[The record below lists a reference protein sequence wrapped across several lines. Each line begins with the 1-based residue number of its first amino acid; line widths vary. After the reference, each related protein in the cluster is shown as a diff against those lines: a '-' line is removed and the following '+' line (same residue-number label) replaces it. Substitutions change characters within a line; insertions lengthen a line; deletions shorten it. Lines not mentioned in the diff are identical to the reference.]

1 MALVIRNTF
10 LDFSNDTNQDC
21 SSTSVGRSSSAPPTC
36 RQETQDK
43 GDFHSAAILADV
55 STDASSDEDEVTS
68 QSSNTAHEDA
78 SPAMSEA
85 GSDSEC
91 DSSRTPK
98 LSDADAEKQLELMSQ
113 SVMDIWAKL
122 RAIESSIEAEP
133 AEPEKEAVEVP
144 LAPAKG
150 QALHGSARPFVPS
163 GQVSEMH
170 SLLLSVKQALAPVQ
184 GVAAVDVTIGPVGTL
199 STISIR
205 LQASFARR
213 TQTDGVIAIAKS
225 TLFELAASSESVY
238 VVGYD
243 SQKPFEEDAHGFGFY
258 ATMATMPS
266 ECTACWDLYQH
277 GCCPRRKTCKWQ
289 HPGRNELQPVR
300 IVIC

>member
-10 LDFSNDTNQDC
+10 LDFNDIDQDG
-21 SSTSVGRSSSAPPTC
+21 SSASVGRSSSAPPTC
-36 RQETQDK
+36 RQAKQDK
-43 GDFHSAAILADV
+43 GDFDSAGISADV

-68 QSSNTAHEDA
+68 QSSNTEHEDVSA
-78 SPAMSEA
+78 AMTEA

-91 DSSRTPK
+91 DPSRAPQ

-144 LAPAKG
+144 VAPARG

-163 GQVSEMH
+163 GKASEMH
-170 SLLLSVKQALAPVQ
+170 SLLSSVKQALASVQ
-184 GVAAVDVTIGPVGTL
+184 GVAAVDVNIGPVGTL

-205 LQASFARR
+205 LQASFAKR
-213 TQTDGVIAIAKS
+213 TQADGVIAAAKS

-238 VVGYD
+238 VLGYD
-243 SQKPFEEDAHGFGFY
+243 SQKPFEEDARGFGFY
-258 ATMATMPS
+258 TTMATMPS

-300 IVIC
+300 VVIC